1 MVAVPD
7 SEKGFETV
15 AERLIEVAVEEPG
28 GFPSACLEHQEPVSD
43 LPRIPSNF
51 LFVLF
56 VLSVLSGRRALGLP
70 GPALG
75 IDIL

>member
-51 LFVLF
+51 LFA
-56 VLSVLSGRRALGLP
+56 LSVLSGRRALGLP